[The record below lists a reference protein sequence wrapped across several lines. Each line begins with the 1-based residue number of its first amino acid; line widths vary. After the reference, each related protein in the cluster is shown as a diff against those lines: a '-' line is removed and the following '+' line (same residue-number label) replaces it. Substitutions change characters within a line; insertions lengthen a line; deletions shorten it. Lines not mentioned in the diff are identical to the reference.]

1 MLEWAHTWH
10 IKVNISKSRVME
22 LGHKYDAIARVHHR
36 SAMSWPAAGTL
47 RAGGSSRGRLSRDKV
62 QLFARIGAEGYRFLQ
77 SVPTH
82 PKLLK
87 QLLNDYG

>member
-1 MLEWAHTWH
+1 
-10 IKVNISKSRVME
+10 
-22 LGHKYDAIARVHHR
+22 
-36 SAMSWPAAGTL
+36 
-47 RAGGSSRGRLSRDKV
+47 RGRLSRDKV